1 MSELKKNTSLKNT
14 CLTCFESKTRVFRH
28 GKKLKSWT
36 LPTKRWTEGPLNQN
50 PKMATVAISKSLGKD
65 YLSSS
70 QRYNRSK
77 PSSSFQSYI
86 IMAAEMTLPLLGSV
100 RIGLLGNNGSDG
112 F

>member
-1 MSELKKNTSLKNT
+1 
-14 CLTCFESKTRVFRH
+14 
-28 GKKLKSWT
+28 
-36 LPTKRWTEGPLNQN
+36 
-50 PKMATVAISKSLGKD
+50 MATVAISKSLGKD

>member
-36 LPTKRWTEGPLNQN
+36 LPTKRWTEGPLNQI